1 MISLTSCSVFKPL
14 KWDYVQI
21 IKTETSASWHEMPF
35 CMQAA
40 HLSGASAQ
48 HSCLT
53 LSWACSINHGDRP
66 FPGLSFV
73 PIGGDAAV
81 DLQLKDS
88 LWTCLHP
95 DSQWAC
101 QHFLGQGLVLSPA
114 FQICFWK
121 EKWFVCFFF
130 LMCWWKTNLLQTV
143 IWLKKVSFI

>member
-14 KWDYVQI
+14 KWDYIQI
-21 IKTETSASWHEMPF
+21 IKTETSASWHEMPPF
-35 CMQAA
+35 MKAA

-53 LSWACSINHGDRP
+53 LSWACSVNHGDRP
-66 FPGLSFV
+66 LPGLSFV
-73 PIGGDAAV
+73 PIGGGAAV

-88 LWTCLHP
+88 LSSHLHP

-101 QHFLGQGLVLSPA
+101 QHLLGQMLVPSPA

-121 EKWFVCFFF
+121 KKLFSFFLP
-130 LMCWWKTNLLQTV
+130 LMCWWETNLLQMV
-143 IWLKKVSFI
+143 IWLKKASCI